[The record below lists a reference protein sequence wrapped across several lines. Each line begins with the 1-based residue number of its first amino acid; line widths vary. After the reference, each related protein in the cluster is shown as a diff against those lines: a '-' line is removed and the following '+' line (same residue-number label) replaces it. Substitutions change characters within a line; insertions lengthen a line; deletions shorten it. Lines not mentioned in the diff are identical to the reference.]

1 MKITLNGQTYDV
13 LFFPTSR
20 VTLLP
25 AVCIPSVRFK
35 IAPEDEACRVEG

>member
-25 AVCIPSVRFK
+25 AVCTPVRE
-35 IAPEDEACRVEG
+35 ILDRTRG